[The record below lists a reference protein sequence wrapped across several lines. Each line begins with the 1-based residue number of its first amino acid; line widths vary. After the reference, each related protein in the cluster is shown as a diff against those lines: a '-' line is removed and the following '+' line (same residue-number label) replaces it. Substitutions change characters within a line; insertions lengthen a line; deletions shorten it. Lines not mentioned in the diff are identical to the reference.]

1 MIGTTLSHY
10 RIVEKIGA
18 GGMGEVYRAHDE
30 RLDRDVAIKVLPEE
44 VVQGEERLA
53 RFEREAK
60 LLASLSHQN
69 IATLYGFESFEISRE
84 DVGAGFTPAPQV
96 DGAGDEPPP
105 YVRSGPVHCL
115 IMELAEGET
124 LAERIK
130 KRPIPVEDSLPI
142 VLQIAEGLEAAHEQ
156 GVIHRDLKPA
166 NVMLSPEGKVK
177 VLDFGLAK
185 AWQVEVSDA
194 DLTHSPTLT
203 AQMTADGALLGTAA
217 YMSPEQVRGKAVDT
231 RADIWAFGVVLWE
244 MLTGRRPFE
253 GDAASDVLA
262 AILRDEPDWQHLPG
276 GLPRAVGR
284 VLRRCL
290 RRDVTKRLRHI
301 GDARLELAEAWEEP
315 AIPEYG
321 VPSGVGRGEIG
332 AERSWAL
339 TAAVCRHLHRE
350 TLDPAI
356 IGDELRYLD
365 NDRPSDV
372 LVVYVP
378 GFGFDHGAFSEI
390 LSRSRYR
397 GVAVTLYGFEET
409 RRRRTPLPIAD
420 HLTIVRLFLESMLEA
435 SKPGTVVL
443 AGFSSGADIVLRLIS
458 EGGVDHRH
466 IDGVLALS
474 PNVSLETCFFT
485 KRVAEILDG
494 SDGEILDI
502 ARDVAAAMDTPLA
515 WLQINPYLME
525 LVRKYHADIDALR
538 THGRDILTPF
548 LAVGESP
555 FAGWYR
561 AVKETGIGVRVVFA
575 GAEDSEQKGLGQLML
590 AHVDHQVLGPD
601 FSDDDIVCEPNAPH
615 MGLMNTE
622 VVERH
627 LEELLGILREAS
639 SGKGK

>member
-1 MIGTTLSHY
+1 
-10 RIVEKIGA
+10 
-18 GGMGEVYRAHDE
+18 MGEVYRANDE
-30 RLDRDVAIKVLPEE
+30 RLERDVALKVLPEE
-44 VVQGEERLA
+44 VAQDEERLA

-60 LLASLSHQN
+60 LLASLNHQN
-69 IATLYGFESFEISRE
+69 IATLYGFET
-84 DVGAGFTPAPQV
+84 VQTPEESTDMDADPGLLTFLV
-96 DGAGDEPPP
+96 
-105 YVRSGPVHCL
+105 
-115 IMELAEGET
+115 MEFVEGED
-124 LAERIK
+124 LAALINRGPIRI
-130 KRPIPVEDSLPI
+130 DDALPI
-142 VLQIAEGLEAAHEQ
+142 ALQIAEGLEAAHEQ
-156 GVIHRDLKPA
+156 GIIHRDLKPA
-166 NVMLSPEGKVK
+166 NVMLSREGKVK

-185 AWQVEVSDA
+185 AWQPAESEA

-203 AQMTADGALLGTAA
+203 AQMTAHGALLGTAA

-253 GDAASDVLA
+253 GDAASDVFA
-262 AILRDEPDWQHLPG
+262 AVLRDEPDWGHMPG
-276 GLPRAVGR
+276 GLPQAVGR

-315 AIPEYG
+315 AIPEPG
-321 VPSGVGRGEIG
+321 AASGFGPNDIE

-339 TAAVCRHLHRE
+339 TTDVCRHLNRE

-390 LSRSRYR
+390 LSRSRHR

-420 HLTIVRLFLESMLEA
+420 HLTILRLFVESILEA
-435 SKPGTVVL
+435 SRPKTTL
-443 AGFSSGADIVLRLIS
+443 LTGFSSGADIVLRLIS
-458 EGGVDHRH
+458 EGGMDHRH
-466 IDGVLALS
+466 IDGALALS
-474 PNVSLETCFFT
+474 PNVSLETCFFS

-515 WLQINPYLME
+515 WLQMNPYLME
-525 LVRKYHADIDALR
+525 LVRKYHDDIDALR
-538 THGRDILTPF
+538 SHGRDIITPF
-548 LAVGESP
+548 LAEGESP
-555 FAGWYR
+555 LTGWYR
-561 AVKETGIGVRVVFA
+561 KSKEARIGVRVVFA
-575 GAEDSEQKGLGQLML
+575 GAEESEQRGLRELML
-590 AHVDHQVLGPD
+590 AHVDHQALGPD
-601 FSDDDIVCEPNAPH
+601 FSDSDFVSEPNASH
-615 MGLMNTE
+615 MGLLNAE
-622 VVERH
+622 VIERH
-627 LEELLGILREAS
+627 LRELLTFLRESS
-639 SGKGK
+639 SGKAR